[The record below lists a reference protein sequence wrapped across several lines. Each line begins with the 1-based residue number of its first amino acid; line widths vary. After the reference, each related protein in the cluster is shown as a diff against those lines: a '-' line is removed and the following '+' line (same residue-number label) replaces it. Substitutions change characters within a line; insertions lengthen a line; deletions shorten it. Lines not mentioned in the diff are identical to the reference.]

1 MNSQGSGDHWEER
14 DEPTNSTDS
23 MEGTARK
30 VTEDDNIEPPSE
42 KYPMEQMIEEAKD
55 DLFAQLIKADEVL
68 DALRQRAKQLYN
80 KTQEANRMG
89 ASSSTIDALLTRR
102 DEVGRLLNF
111 IRNLE

>member
-1 MNSQGSGDHWEER
+1 M
-14 DEPTNSTDS
+14 NSTDNMKGAARECTEEMQAPEK
-23 MEGTARK
+23 ME
-30 VTEDDNIEPPSE
+30 DLS
-42 KYPMEQMIEEAKD
+42 MEQMVEEAKSFGAVGD
-55 DLFAQLIKADEVL
+55 EEAKGYFVDEVL
-68 DALRQRAKQLYN
+68 KTLGQRSKQLYN